1 MPPCAAMDD
10 RYDMLFPTEKKKA
23 DSFMEKH
30 RVGCANATFVTTS
43 SVSGY
48 GFRVKVQCRACGT
61 REDVSDEARRDPY
74 PHR

>member
-1 MPPCAAMDD
+1 MSAIVED

-23 DSFMEKH
+23 DTFMAKH
-30 RVGCANATFVTTS
+30 REGCSTADYVTSS

-48 GFRVKVQCRACGT
+48 GFRVKVLCRSCGA
-61 REDVSDEARRDPY
+61 REDVSDESRRDPY